1 MIIVK
6 TILSPA
12 TKHPALDIN
21 QEYLADNIILR
32 HLSRLYR
39 EPRHDLRHPDL
50 AGLDQQQ
57 HEPRDLRLLQQR
69 LQEVRDNAGWR

>member
-21 QEYLADNIILR
+21 QEYLPDNIILR

-39 EPRHDLRHPDL
+39 EPRYDLRYPDL

-69 LQEVRDNAGWR
+69 LQEVRYKA

>member
-39 EPRHDLRHPDL
+39 EPRYDLRHPDL

-69 LQEVRDNAGWR
+69 LQEVRDKAGDE